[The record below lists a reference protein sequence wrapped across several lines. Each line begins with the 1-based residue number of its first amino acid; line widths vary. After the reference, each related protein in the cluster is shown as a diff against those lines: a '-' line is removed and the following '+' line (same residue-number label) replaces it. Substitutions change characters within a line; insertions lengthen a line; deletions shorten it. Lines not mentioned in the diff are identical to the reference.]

1 MRTLKHLPVDEW
13 PEVDRQAFKSAYEP
27 GDLFDETAGPGA
39 HFAEGTRRM
48 IGTAYRRWLGFLNAN
63 YPDDLFMPP
72 ADRINPERV
81 CAFIKHLST
90 EARASSVAFV
100 AHNLYRA
107 ARLVAPTAVS

>member
-1 MRTLKHLPVDEW
+1 
-13 PEVDRQAFKSAYEP
+13 
-27 GDLFDETAGPGA
+27 
-39 HFAEGTRRM
+39 M